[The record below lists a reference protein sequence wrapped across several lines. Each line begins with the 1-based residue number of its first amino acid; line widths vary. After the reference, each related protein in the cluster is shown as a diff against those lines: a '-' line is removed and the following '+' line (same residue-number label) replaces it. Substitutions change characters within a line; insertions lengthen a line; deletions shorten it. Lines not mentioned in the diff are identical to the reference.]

1 MADEVYLFPLPEAV
15 VGLMEALPGRD
26 VVAAVETGGVHSAQA
41 WSAPSCILSVAAAA
55 AAAAEWQ

>member
-55 AAAAEWQ
+55 AW